1 MLSSGREQ
9 VNVTVGIDVMTAR
22 VGGYPSGANNPS

>member
-9 VNVTVGIDVMTAR
+9 VNVAVDIDVMTAQI
-22 VGGYPSGANNPS
+22 GGYPSGVNHPS